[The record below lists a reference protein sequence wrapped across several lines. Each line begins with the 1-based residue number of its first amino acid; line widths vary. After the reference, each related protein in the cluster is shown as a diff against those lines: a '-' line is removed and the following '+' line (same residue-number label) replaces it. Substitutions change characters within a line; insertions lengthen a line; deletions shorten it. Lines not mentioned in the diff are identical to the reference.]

1 MQPKNVEKIYKDLSS
16 SSCFSTFCDFCNVF
30 QHFKMYNL
38 LDFLSPYKIL
48 LPHVFLF
55 FFSQRGRSPI
65 VSTLGL
71 SKLESVPTST
81 LMFSKKLFHWKEF
94 SFSGVLQ
101 MIKQKT
107 RKVPQVTQQVSGG
120 VRTRTHGL

>member
-55 FFSQRGRSPI
+55 FF
-65 VSTLGL
+65 
-71 SKLESVPTST
+71 
-81 LMFSKKLFHWKEF
+81 FSKEVGPQLFQLW
-94 SFSGVLQ
+94 
-101 MIKQKT
+101 
-107 RKVPQVTQQVSGG
+107 VSQNSNLYLL
-120 VRTRTHGL
+120 VH